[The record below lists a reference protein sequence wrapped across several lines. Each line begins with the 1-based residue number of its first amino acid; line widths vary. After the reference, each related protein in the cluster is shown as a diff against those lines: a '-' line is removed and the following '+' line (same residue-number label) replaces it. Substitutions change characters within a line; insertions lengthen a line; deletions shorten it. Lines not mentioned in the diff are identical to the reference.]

1 MVSVSHFHTF
11 TGATRLFRLINKEPK
26 NIKRKRQNL
35 TGHEYEEVG
44 KGKAGKWQND
54 V

>member
-11 TGATRLFRLINKEPK
+11 TGATRLFRLINKE
-26 NIKRKRQNL
+26 IKRQRQNL